1 MVAFSLWLEDTSIL
15 AIGGGLL
22 LLMLLAAFS
31 CNRLRQHH
39 LRLRAKS
46 DHTPTGIDGQEGY
59 ITSAVLGLLALLM
72 GFTFAL
78 AVDRFETRRELV
90 LTEANAIGTA
100 YLRTQL
106 LPSPH
111 RDRITGILRA
121 YVDHRIAIASA
132 KPAQARAMITENDRQ
147 ITDLWA
153 ATAAVFPAIKGLD
166 FSSAYIESINAVI
179 DSDEA
184 RKASRQAKVPSEVF
198 LVLFIYIII
207 TSGSLG
213 YTVSGRRG
221 LVAAGV
227 LQFLIL
233 LSLMMTLD
241 IDRPTDGGIVET
253 QGPMLRLQASIAGTP
268 PSAYDRWLT
277 PADAAPALKPAS

>member
-1 MVAFSLWLEDTSIL
+1 MVA
-15 AIGGGLL
+15 
-22 LLMLLAAFS
+22 
-31 CNRLRQHH
+31 
-39 LRLRAKS
+39 
-46 DHTPTGIDGQEGY
+46 
-59 ITSAVLGLLALLM
+59 
-72 GFTFAL
+72 
-78 AVDRFETRRELV
+78 
-90 LTEANAIGTA
+90 
-100 YLRTQL
+100 
-106 LPSPH
+106 
-111 RDRITGILRA
+111 
-121 YVDHRIAIASA
+121 
-132 KPAQARAMITENDRQ
+132 ENDRQ
-147 ITDLWA
+147 VTDLWA
-153 ATAAVFPAIKGLD
+153 ATAAAFPAIKGLD
-166 FSSAYIESINAVI
+166 FSSAYIDSINAVI

-213 YTVSGRRG
+213 YTVSGARG

-268 PSAYDRWLT
+268 PASYDRWLA
-277 PADAAPALKPAS
+277 PAVSDAARKPAA